1 MVSRA
6 AYYLMLKL
14 VVSQEYPALPCF
26 FNRNGNEVRIM
37 KVMPERGL
45 LMVRFTIGDNAL
57 GKSYS
62 TESDHS

>member
-45 LMVRFTIGDNAL
+45 LMVRFTIGDNA
-57 GKSYS
+57 
-62 TESDHS
+62 